1 MKCRGGRATP
11 PPGISVSV
19 IWPYPAARSAMAR
32 SAIFELL
39 PPADEG
45 LERGALVPVLA
56 DEEYVL
62 GRKGPDQHRLLI
74 VDQAL
79 DDLVLQLLLVL
90 RVGDR
95 VPADLPD
102 RTARRWRA
110 VLSRRGLVESH
121 VVVDVGE
128 PGLVVGVTVEL
139 IAPDLDVPNAM
150 AVGAEHAGN
159 ERGPIQPEQVRR
171 AAARADWGLPGRVHD
186 RDQRLCARRVDWSRR
201 GNGRRGVRR
210 GMGRDRIR

>member
-62 GRKGPDQHRLLI
+62 CRKGPDQHRLLI

-79 DDLVLQLLLVL
+79 DDLILQLFLVL

-102 RTARRWRA
+102 RTAGRRRA
-110 VLSRRGLVESH
+110 VASRRELVESH
-121 VVVDVGE
+121 VVVDVRD
-128 PGLVVGVTVEL
+128 PGFVIGVAVEL
-139 IAPDLDVPNAM
+139 IAPARDARHAM
-150 AVGAEHAGN
+150 AVEAERAGS
-159 ERGPIQPEQVRR
+159 ERGPVQPEQVRR
-171 AAARADWGLPGRVHD
+171 AAAGADGGLARRVHD
-186 RDQRLCARRVDWSRR
+186 RDERLRASRVGWSGRADRRCR
-201 GNGRRGVRR
+201 VRR
-210 GMGRDRIR
+210 SMGRDR